1 MYNVKTYTATSASDP
16 TPIVELATEIGDEV
30 GGVFGV
36 RGLDQMVIVGVCA
49 LGHDGIRR
57 GGRMLLSGQVY
68 CVKGG
73 TGRK

>member
-1 MYNVKTYTATSASDP
+1 
-16 TPIVELATEIGDEV
+16 
-30 GGVFGV
+30 
-36 RGLDQMVIVGVCA
+36 MVIVGVCA

-57 GGRMLLSGQVY
+57 GGRMLFSGQVYCQVY